1 MNGSERQFIFHY
13 NEFIQTITACFGS
26 EKKYFQQLRYNQ
38 INKDLHFTNNK

>member
-26 EKKYFQQLRYNQ
+26 EKKYLQQLRYAQ
-38 INKDLHFTNNK
+38 INKHFHFTYNK